1 MLATIAVLNVKEPLA
16 ETTRL
21 SAPLFCS
28 VMDPPDAKPLTVP
41 PMVKGPPP
49 PPQLTVQPPVP
60 IAWLQPARIIKLIKR
75 DTKKENLSGDFI
87 SASLL
92 LVPAC
97 DGQAAA
103 NFRKL
108 GFTQLCSPAI
118 AWARSRERA
127 MRTRTKLPQQAIP
140 PEARTFFRVWERTR
154 LKQYGRAVMCLLE
167 H

>member
-75 DTKKENLSGDFI
+75 DTKKENFSGDFI

-97 DGQAAA
+97 DGQATA
-103 NFRKL
+103 NFRKTWL
-108 GFTQLCSPAI
+108 HPAAFTPIIWGQSD
-118 AWARSRERA
+118 RA
-127 MRTRTKLPQQAIP
+127 MRMKTKLPQKRQIP
-140 PEARTFFRVWERTR
+140 LKART
-154 LKQYGRAVMCLLE
+154 LLE
-167 H
+167 YGKVCKGINMRLR

>member
-41 PMVKGPPP
+41 PMGKGPPP

-103 NFRKL
+103 NFRKTWLHPVVFAGNRL
-108 GFTQLCSPAI
+108 GTI
-118 AWARSRERA
+118 ERA

-154 LKQYGRAVMCLLE
+154 LKQYGRAVMCLL
-167 H
+167 

>member
-1 MLATIAVLNVKEPLA
+1 MAQVRGRNLPRPRPPYCCG
-16 ETTRL
+16 TR
-21 SAPLFCS
+21 AP
-28 VMDPPDAKPLTVP
+28 PAAKPRTGP
-41 PMVKGPPP
+41 PMGKGPPP

-118 AWARSRERA
+118 AWARSSERA
-127 MRTRTKLPQQAIP
+127 MSTRTK
-140 PEARTFFRVWERTR
+140 
-154 LKQYGRAVMCLLE
+154 
-167 H
+167 

>member
-28 VMDPPDAKPLTVP
+28 VTDPPAAKPLTVP

-75 DTKKENLSGDFI
+75 DTKKENFSGDFI

-103 NFRKL
+103 NFRKTWL
-108 GFTQLCSPAI
+108 HPVVFVAI
-118 AWARSRERA
+118 AWARSSER
-127 MRTRTKLPQQAIP
+127 
-140 PEARTFFRVWERTR
+140 
-154 LKQYGRAVMCLLE
+154 
-167 H
+167 

>member
-1 MLATIAVLNVKEPLA
+1 MLATIAVLNVKAPLA

-28 VMDPPDAKPLTVP
+28 VIDPPAAKPLTVP
-41 PMVKGPPP
+41 PMVKGPPPP

-75 DTKKENLSGDFI
+75 DTKKENFSGDFI

-92 LVPAC
+92 LVPSC

-103 NFRKL
+103 DFLKTWL
-108 GFTQLCSPAI
+108 HPVVFVAI
-118 AWARSRERA
+118 AWA
-127 MRTRTKLPQQAIP
+127 
-140 PEARTFFRVWERTR
+140 
-154 LKQYGRAVMCLLE
+154 
-167 H
+167 